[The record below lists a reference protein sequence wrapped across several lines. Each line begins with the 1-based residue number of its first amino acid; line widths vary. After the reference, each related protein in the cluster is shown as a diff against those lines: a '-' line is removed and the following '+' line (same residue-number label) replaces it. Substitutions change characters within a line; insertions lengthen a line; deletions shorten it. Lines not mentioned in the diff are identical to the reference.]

1 MEISSLHIENFRS
14 FKKSE
19 FNFSP
24 LFNIITGKNS
34 TGKTTILESIYL
46 ASSGKS
52 FITTH
57 LLNCVSFNK
66 QYFFIS
72 LIFQDSLRKK
82 NIDILI
88 GNGKKEIQ
96 LNHKKAKGFF
106 EIIGILPVI
115 FLNYKVVDIIKG
127 GPEKRRNFLNHWLIF
142 TDPSYYSELSNYY
155 TLLYQRNALL
165 KGMNISRELLS
176 ILSNKI
182 VPVGQTIQKKRKE
195 IISSLNDIVQK
206 NFYKISGKN
215 VKIEFIYNLSPTEKL
230 LKNGMEN
237 TEIQRKRTLFGPHLD
252 ELEILMDGIQVREF
266 SSLGE
271 AYSIA
276 FAMRFA
282 EKESIMGK
290 REEEPILLMDD
301 FFADLDETR
310 RENVL
315 RMTGGGQV
323 FLTTL
328 NLNIIPKDVL
338 DKAKIISL

>member
-1 MEISSLHIENFRS
+1 MEISSLHIENFRA
-14 FKKSE
+14 FKKNE

-24 LFNIITGKNS
+24 FYNIITGKNS
-34 TGKTTILESIYL
+34 TGKTTILEAIYL
-46 ASSGKS
+46 TSSGKS

-57 LLNCVSFNK
+57 LLNCVSFDK
-66 QYFFIS
+66 QYFFVS

-106 EIIGILPVI
+106 EIIGTLPVI

-155 TLLYQRNALL
+155 ALLHQRNALL
-165 KGMNISRELLS
+165 KSINASKELLS
-176 ILSNKI
+176 VLSDKI
-182 VPVGQTIQKKRKE
+182 IPVGE
-195 IISSLNDIVQK
+195 IIQQKRREVISLLNDVVQK
-206 NFYKISGKN
+206 NLYKISNKN
-215 VKIEFIYNLSPTEKL
+215 VKMEFIYDSSPVGKL
-230 LKNGMEN
+230 AKNGIEN
-237 TEIQRKRTLFGPHLD
+237 AEIQRKRTLFGPHLD
-252 ELEILMDGIQVREF
+252 ELEILMDGIQAREF

-271 AYSIA
+271 AYSVA

-290 REEEPILLMDD
+290 RGEMPILLMDD
-301 FFADLDETR
+301 FFSDLDETR

-315 RMTGGGQV
+315 KMTEGGQI

-328 NLNIIPKDVL
+328 NLNIIPKNVL

>member
-19 FNFSP
+19 FNFSS
-24 LFNIITGKNS
+24 FYNIVTGKNS

-52 FITTH
+52 FITSH

-72 LIFQDSLRKK
+72 LIFQDSLKKK

-106 EIIGILPVI
+106 EIIGMLPVI

-142 TDPSYYSELSNYY
+142 TDSTYYSELSNYY

-165 KGMNISRELLS
+165 KGMVISRELLS

-182 VPVGQTIQKKRKE
+182 IPVGRVIQQKRKE
-195 IISSLNDIVQK
+195 AVSLLNDIVQK
-206 NFYKISGKN
+206 NFYKISDKN
-215 VKIEFIYNLSPTEKL
+215 VKIEFIYNPSPTEKL
-230 LKNGMEN
+230 LKDGMEN

-282 EKESIMGK
+282 EKETIMEK
-290 REEEPILLMDD
+290 RGEEPILLMDD
-301 FFADLDETR
+301 FFSDLDETR
-310 RENVL
+310 RKNVL
-315 RMTGGGQV
+315 RMTEDGQI